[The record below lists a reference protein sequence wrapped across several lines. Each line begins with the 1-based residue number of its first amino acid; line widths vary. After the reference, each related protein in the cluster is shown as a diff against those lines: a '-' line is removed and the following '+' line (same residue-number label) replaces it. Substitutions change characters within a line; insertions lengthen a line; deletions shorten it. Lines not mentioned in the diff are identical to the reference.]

1 MVSEQKRGYWT
12 SSIKSRIFS
21 GNGIT
26 GPITCFLR
34 SWKAALTFLKPLL
47 MKSANM
53 GQPCRKFETGFMNCS
68 GRWNLFP
75 KKSSLMFSRKTS
87 YVSWNPGF
95 PIADVKSVAK
105 LQPHPL
111 FLFQG
116 AISYLPKEMLADL
129 DTLLNELLDDRAKGQ
144 PPWRLLFDKLGKYF
158 DERFGTGWKEK
169 DKAFWS
175 DFSRNYQIGK
185 GIQERLQHDP
195 TILGKG
201 I

>member
-1 MVSEQKRGYWT
+1 MGDSKSYIKGKHILAVDDEEDVLETIEDILEGAYIDRAGDYDTASRKIRDNIYDLAILDIMGVNGLQLLEEAVAKGIPT
-12 SSIKSRIFS
+12 VMLTAHAVNPETLMSSI
-21 GNGIT
+21 
-26 GPITCFLR
+26 
-34 SWKAALTFLKPLL
+34 
-47 MKSANM
+47 
-53 GQPCRKFETGFMNCS
+53 RK
-68 GRWNLFP
+68 
-75 KKSSLMFSRKTS
+75 
-87 YVSWNPGF
+87 
-95 PIADVKSVAK
+95 
-105 LQPHPL
+105 
-111 FLFQG
+111 G

-129 DTLLNELLDDRAKGQ
+129 DALLNELLDDRAKGQ